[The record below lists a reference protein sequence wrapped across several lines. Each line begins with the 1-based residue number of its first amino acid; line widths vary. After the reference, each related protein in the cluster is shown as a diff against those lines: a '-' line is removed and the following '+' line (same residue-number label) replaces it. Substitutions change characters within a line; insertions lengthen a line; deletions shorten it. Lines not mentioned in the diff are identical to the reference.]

1 MKKILI
7 VEDNPAIRELVVE
20 TLQDPGCQIL
30 ESENG
35 EDAIQVFDREKPE
48 LIIMDVMMP
57 GRLDGLEATR
67 IIKDSPD
74 GEKCSIILLTARGQK
89 EDISKGLKAGADDY
103 LVKPFS
109 PMELINKVEA
119 ILESSVSSKV
129 N

>member
-20 TLQDPGCQIL
+20 TLHDPGCQIL

-35 EDAIQVFDREKPE
+35 EDAIRVFDREKPE

-57 GRLDGLEATR
+57 GKLDGLEATR
-67 IIKDSPD
+67 IIKDSLD
-74 GEKCSIILLTARGQK
+74 GEKCSIILLTAKGKK
-89 EDISKGLKAGADDY
+89 EDISEGLKAGADDY

-119 ILESSVSSKV
+119 ILESSASSKV